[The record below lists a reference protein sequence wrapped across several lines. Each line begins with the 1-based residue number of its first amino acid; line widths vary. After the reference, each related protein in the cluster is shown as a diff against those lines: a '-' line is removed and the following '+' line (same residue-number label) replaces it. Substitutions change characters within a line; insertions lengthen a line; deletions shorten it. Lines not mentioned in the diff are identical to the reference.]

1 MSYPSYNLKT
11 FAFKNDLYFC
21 RSYFSLCEELLFVQL
36 YMCDSLQGLGLICV
50 FDFHYSN
57 RSFILMLNHLDV
69 ISVTM
74 EVPVPVPGLKLS

>member
-1 MSYPSYNLKT
+1 M
-11 FAFKNDLYFC
+11 YFC
-21 RSYFSLCEELLFVQL
+21 RSYFSLCEESLFVQL

-74 EVPVPVPGLKLS
+74 EVQVPGLKTLINLSHVIFGYLDVLS